1 MHQERKKNE
10 LMQQTCLY
18 LAEIWL
24 ECPVFPWSYKEV
36 KVMVSQNKTVIF
48 EGAFLF
54 RLKTTCFGPF
64 TGPSSGLK
72 WNVIGDY
79 TV

>member
-1 MHQERKKNE
+1 MYR
-10 LMQQTCLY
+10 
-18 LAEIWL
+18 EI
-24 ECPVFPWSYKEV
+24 KG
-36 KVMVSQNKTVIF
+36 MISQNTTVIF

-72 WNVIGDY
+72 WNVRGDY
-79 TV
+79 TM